1 MIFHGSVVVRR
12 GNKYWAGVIDDLSFT
27 PCGGIKRL
35 DDIKN
40 LNLITLYDYAQ
51 VIGLDYTKKK
61 LDDIRKQ
68 IGYSEIWIVD
78 DESPSPNKNDDVPNI
93 TWKKWYFKFIH
104 PMCQKCVKG
113 CKQSSRVG
121 VFCNMFEEK
130 K

>member
-12 GNKYWAGVIDDLSFT
+12 GNKYWTGTIEDVTFT
-27 PCGGIKRL
+27 PTGDVKRL
-35 DDIKN
+35 DDIKD

-51 VIGLDYTKKK
+51 FIGLDYTKKK

-78 DESPSPNKNDDVPNI
+78 DESPSPNKSDDVPNV

-121 VFCNMFEEK
+121 VFCNKFEEK